1 MADFTEAD
9 LRGSRFEDV
18 DLGGAV
24 FRQVTFAEARFF
36 NVYFTGA
43 VIRGAWLEDVEI
55 DGELKGLTVNGVEVG
70 PLVEAELDRRHP
82 ERVTLR
88 ATDADG
94 FREAWA
100 VIERSWVPTV
110 ERARRLPEPLLHER
124 VEGEWSFIETL
135 RHLVF
140 CTDAWLRRAVLRDP
154 SPYHPLGLPHDEMSA
169 IPGVP
174 WDRTARP
181 SLEEM
186 LAVRAD
192 RMAGVR
198 EFMARLTDDDVNGST
213 EPVPE
218 PGYPESR
225 SYPVIRCLR
234 AVVLEEWEHRLFAER
249 DLAVLERNSAG

>member
-1 MADFTEAD
+1 VADFTEAD
-9 LRGSRFEDV
+9 LQGSRFQGV
-18 DLGGAV
+18 DLRGAV
-24 FRQVTFAEARFF
+24 FREVALDGARFA
-36 NVYFTGA
+36 NVYLTGA

-55 DGELKGLTVNGVEVG
+55 DGVLKGLTVNGVDVG

-94 FREAWA
+94 FREAWS

-124 VEGEWSFIETL
+124 VDDEYSFIETL

-140 CTDAWLRRAVLRDP
+140 CTDAWLRRAVLGDP
-154 SPYHPLGLPHDEMSA
+154 SPYHPWGLPHDEMPKL
-169 IPGVP
+169 PGVP

-198 EFMARLTDDDVNGST
+198 EFMARLTDEDVNGST
-213 EPVPE
+213 EPVLE
-218 PGYPESR
+218 PGYPESQ

-249 DLAVLERNSAG
+249 DLAVLERTAAG